1 MCPHVPLI
9 WVQAAVVSNPR
20 QGPWALLLQSECPG
34 TKLSDFEQSHSPLTD
49 RRCRECLSALR
60 WGIPSSHWAGGRSH
74 WCIQQL
80 APLSNQKLPQWN
92 PLFMPDE
99 WRGRPLFAVLG
110 RSNLLLRPIFTTSRY
125 LLSAPTFQEVL
136 GNPVKRTTN
145 TVTAS
150 EIMLE
155 RA

>member
-1 MCPHVPLI
+1 
-9 WVQAAVVSNPR
+9 
-20 QGPWALLLQSECPG
+20 
-34 TKLSDFEQSHSPLTD
+34 
-49 RRCRECLSALR
+49 
-60 WGIPSSHWAGGRSH
+60 
-74 WCIQQL
+74 
-80 APLSNQKLPQWN
+80 
-92 PLFMPDE
+92 MPDE

-110 RSNLLLRPIFTTSRY
+110 RSNLLLRPTFTTSRY

-155 RA
+155 RAEEEFGQLFKIKSCQSASQPVSQSVSQSASQSVSQSDSQSVSQSENQPVS